1 MTMLGTKTTS
11 TGTGNS
17 RCHNNCSPPHLPPP
31 PIVSAR
37 ITNPLISSLSSM
49 MLSELNF
56 NEPLNIMESSKNN
69 GGNYNNNNK
78 SGDSDDESSEESEE
92 ETNNTMTSFLKS
104 SSWNWNGLLCFM
116 SSDPDLF
123 FDAEEKPMFQEDNVD
138 NNGKIIV
145 RTTDT
150 TCTTAS
156 SMSGSSEVLQSK
168 ESIGSSDCDESFVSV
183 ESVEVKLHKDRT
195 VAVATICECRG
206 GGQQQQQQ
214 QQQSPSQQ
222 QQQHNHNNG
231 QHILPIRQL
240 AFGIGQ
246 QQTQQQQQQQQQNH
260 NPFLRIPAPVA
271 PTELPVRF
279 LRAGK
284 GDIIEGQRRYMAT
297 LQWRKEQN
305 IDTILFEEH
314 FKFTMIKENYPH
326 YFHLRGKQGEPVFY
340 EQPPKTDLQ
349 KLKNGGVTLI
359 SLVRHYT
366 MVTEFQWQ
374 FLESNDFARSITVL
388 DLEGIRMM
396 DFVGE
401 CVEYV
406 KMCSNFSGQH
416 YPERAGHV
424 IVVNV
429 PRCRHIPTLGEF
441 NAVLFVSRFFLC
453 VWVLVLVGFVMFDVR
468 SGYQQV
474 HAMKASNH

>member
-1 MTMLGTKTTS
+1 MLGTKTTS
-11 TGTGNS
+11 TGG
-17 RCHNNCSPPHLPPP
+17 CHNNCSPPHLPPP

-37 ITNPLISSLSSM
+37 ITNPLIPSLSSM

-56 NEPLNIMESSKNN
+56 NEPLNMDSSKN
-69 GGNYNNNNK
+69 GGNKNNNK
-78 SGDSDDESSEESEE
+78 SGDDDESSSESE
-92 ETNNTMTSFLKS
+92 ETNNKMTSFLN

-138 NNGKIIV
+138 NNGKIIL
-145 RTTDT
+145 RTAST
-150 TCTTAS
+150 TCTAS
-156 SMSGSSEVLQSK
+156 IMSGSSEVQSK
-168 ESIGSSDCDESFVSV
+168 ESSGSECDESFVSV
-183 ESVEVKLHKDRT
+183 ESVEVKLHQDRT

-222 QQQHNHNNG
+222 QQQQQNRNNG
-231 QHILPIRQL
+231 QHILPVRQL
-240 AFGIGQ
+240 AFGKGQ

-260 NPFLRIPAPVA
+260 NPFLRIHAPLA

-284 GDIIEGQRRYMAT
+284 GDPIEGQRRYEAT
-297 LQWRKEQN
+297 LQWRKEHN
-305 IDTILFEEH
+305 IDTILFEENV
-314 FKFTMIKENYPH
+314 KFSMIKENYPH
-326 YFHLRGKQGEPVFY
+326 YFHLRGKKGEPVFY

-349 KLKNGGVTLI
+349 KLKNGGVTLT

-374 FLESNDFARSITVL
+374 FIESNDFVRSITVL

-401 CVEYV
+401 
-406 KMCSNFSGQH
+406 
-416 YPERAGHV
+416 
-424 IVVNV
+424 
-429 PRCRHIPTLGEF
+429 
-441 NAVLFVSRFFLC
+441 
-453 VWVLVLVGFVMFDVR
+453 W
-468 SGYQQV
+468 
-474 HAMKASNH
+474 

>member
-1 MTMLGTKTTS
+1 
-11 TGTGNS
+11 
-17 RCHNNCSPPHLPPP
+17 
-31 PIVSAR
+31 
-37 ITNPLISSLSSM
+37 
-49 MLSELNF
+49 
-56 NEPLNIMESSKNN
+56 MESSKNN
-69 GGNYNNNNK
+69 GGNNNNNK

-92 ETNNTMTSFLKS
+92 TNNKMTSFLN

-138 NNGKIIV
+138 NDGKIIL
-145 RTTDT
+145 RTAST
-150 TCTTAS
+150 TCTAS
-156 SMSGSSEVLQSK
+156 IMSGSSEVQSK
-168 ESIGSSDCDESFVSV
+168 ESSGSECDESFVSV
-183 ESVEVKLHKDRT
+183 ESVEVKLHQDRT

-214 QQQSPSQQ
+214 QSPSQQ
-222 QQQHNHNNG
+222 QQQQQQQKQQNHNNG
-231 QHILPIRQL
+231 QHILPVRQL
-240 AFGIGQ
+240 AFGKGQ
-246 QQTQQQQQQQQQNH
+246 QQTQQQPQPQPQPQPQNH
-260 NPFLRIPAPVA
+260 NPFLRIPAPLA
-271 PTELPVRF
+271 PTELPIRF

-297 LQWRKEQN
+297 LHWRKEQN

-401 CVEYV
+401 
-406 KMCSNFSGQH
+406 
-416 YPERAGHV
+416 
-424 IVVNV
+424 
-429 PRCRHIPTLGEF
+429 
-441 NAVLFVSRFFLC
+441 
-453 VWVLVLVGFVMFDVR
+453 W
-468 SGYQQV
+468 
-474 HAMKASNH
+474 

>member
-1 MTMLGTKTTS
+1 
-11 TGTGNS
+11 
-17 RCHNNCSPPHLPPP
+17 
-31 PIVSAR
+31 
-37 ITNPLISSLSSM
+37 M

-56 NEPLNIMESSKNN
+56 NEPLNNMESSKN
-69 GGNYNNNNK
+69 GGNNNNNK
-78 SGDSDDESSEESEE
+78 SGDDDESSSESE
-92 ETNNTMTSFLKS
+92 ETNNKMTSFLN

-138 NNGKIIV
+138 NNGKIIL
-145 RTTDT
+145 RTADST
-150 TCTTAS
+150 TCTAS
-156 SMSGSSEVLQSK
+156 IMSGSSEVQSK
-168 ESIGSSDCDESFVSV
+168 ESSGSECDVSFVSV
-183 ESVEVKLHKDRT
+183 ESVEVKLHQDRT

-206 GGQQQQQQ
+206 GGQQQHH
-214 QQQSPSQQ
+214 SPSQQ
-222 QQQHNHNNG
+222 QQQQQNRNNG
-231 QHILPIRQL
+231 QHILPVRQL
-240 AFGIGQ
+240 AFGKGQ
-246 QQTQQQQQQQQQNH
+246 QQQTQQQQQNH
-260 NPFLRIPAPVA
+260 NPFLRIPAPLA
-271 PTELPVRF
+271 PTELPIRF

-297 LQWRKEQN
+297 LHWRKEQS

-326 YFHLRGKQGEPVFY
+326 YFHLRGKQDEPVFY
-340 EQPPKTDLQ
+340 EQPPITDLQ

-401 CVEYV
+401 
-406 KMCSNFSGQH
+406 
-416 YPERAGHV
+416 
-424 IVVNV
+424 
-429 PRCRHIPTLGEF
+429 
-441 NAVLFVSRFFLC
+441 
-453 VWVLVLVGFVMFDVR
+453 W
-468 SGYQQV
+468 
-474 HAMKASNH
+474 